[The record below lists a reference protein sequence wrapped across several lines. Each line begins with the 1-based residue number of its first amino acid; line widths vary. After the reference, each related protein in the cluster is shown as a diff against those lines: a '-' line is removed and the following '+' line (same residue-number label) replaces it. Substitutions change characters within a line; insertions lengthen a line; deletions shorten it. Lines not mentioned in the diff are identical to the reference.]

1 MQIYYLKLQFDL
13 SSSKWPS
20 EDYEL
25 KVAEK
30 INMTYKGPI
39 SYRGFVNNF
48 LVDSTKDWVNQA
60 APIKED
66 IASNFLKVRE
76 GMTQRSQRSWKPK

>member
-1 MQIYYLKLQFDL
+1 MHIYSLKFQFDL

-30 INMTYKGPI
+30 VNMTYKGRPI
-39 SYRGFVNNF
+39 SYRGFVNSF
-48 LVDSTKDWVNQA
+48 LMDSTKDWVSKA

-76 GMTQRSQRSWKPK
+76 GLNQHSRHS

>member
-1 MQIYYLKLQFDL
+1 MHIYSLKLQFDL

-25 KVAEK
+25 RVAEK
-30 INMTYKGPI
+30 VNMTYKGRPI
-39 SYRGFVNNF
+39 SYRGFVNSF
-48 LVDSTKDWVNQA
+48 VVDSTKDWVDKA
-60 APIKED
+60 APIKKD

-76 GMTQRSQRSWKPK
+76 GMNQCSNRS